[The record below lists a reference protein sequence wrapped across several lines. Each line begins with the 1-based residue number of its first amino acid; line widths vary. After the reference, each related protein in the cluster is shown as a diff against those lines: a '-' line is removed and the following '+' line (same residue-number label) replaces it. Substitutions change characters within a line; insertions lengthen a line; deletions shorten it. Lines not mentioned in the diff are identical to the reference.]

1 MKYIQEFS
9 SIDFENNILVIDFKD
24 HQIQNP
30 VVQVFRLIDEFVYQI
45 EYCKVYVSKANNV
58 DIFIKEPFKGKV
70 ILY

>member
-9 SIDFENNILVIDFKD
+9 SIDFENDILVIDYKD

-45 EYCKVYVSKANNV
+45 EYCKVYVSKAHNV